1 MTWRMTDDAESLND
15 RVNRVPEQIATSP
28 GWEQINAKLDR
39 ISESMPSSPE
49 LERLRAQLAGID
61 VSELNVLGALATV
74 LDGATTTANA
84 DVIVTDGAGFTGDS
98 TVDLVREAAAVRL
111 FGSCNAMLALVIYA

>member
-1 MTWRMTDDAESLND
+1 MTKRMTDDAESLND
-15 RVNRVPEQIATSP
+15 RVNRISEQNATSP

-39 ISESMPSSPE
+39 ISESMPSLPE

-74 LDGATTTANA
+74 LDGATTT
-84 DVIVTDGAGFTGDS
+84 S
-98 TVDLVREAAAVRL
+98 
-111 FGSCNAMLALVIYA
+111 S